1 MDASTGFKNGHE
13 AQNLQDWLDGQRSR
27 PEWPV
32 LRGMIASLLD
42 ALERFHADTGA
53 HGAISPRTV
62 HVVGVMPPQIEL
74 VRPEPLVSAPN
85 PDPDAPAY
93 LAPEMRD
100 GRSPPTQASD
110 VFGLAAVAYRMV
122 TGRAPEVVCGDQQPA
137 KHLMAGHLAADDYPP
152 DFLAAIDATLVTA
165 PGERLTISAWRACA
179 LPASFAQTASSAGL
193 TDQAGAHEVAARQP
207 IPHTAFRR
215 LGHAGGGGVNRLLLG
230 LAAGAVLTTVLGTW
244 LLIRLASVIGPGPAQ
259 LSGTGPVGSVV
270 ADAQVPAKPVT
281 SPPGTSP
288 SVPASASAPT
298 AAALPAP
305 TIPPGRALRSP
316 FRDCDNCPEMV
327 VIEPGTVRMRLVPP
341 GASEPRD
348 LVATITRPFAVGR
361 FELTRSEF
369 RAFAEATGFAPPP
382 GCYVRTPEWRL
393 DERLSW
399 QAPGYRQDDRHPVA
413 CLSFDDAKAYVAW
426 LSGRTGASY
435 RLLTDA
441 EWHLIAS
448 SPDVPEER
456 GAGQCRFAN
465 GADQTARDAEP
476 GWTTADCSDGFLYTA
491 PVGSFAAT
499 GPGLGDLFGN
509 LWEWVDSCEPD
520 FSGATPVFGACSSA
534 APRILRGGSWSDR
547 PEMLALDARVLSPP
561 HVRDQIAGVRIARE
575 ISPCEA
581 KACSSDS
588 SASKA
593 ASETASI
600 AFEPAGHVEAIK
612 VRSDRTA
619 H

>member
-1 MDASTGFKNGHE
+1 MDTSTGFKRGNE

-42 ALERFHADTGA
+42 AFERFHADA
-53 HGAISPRTV
+53 RVHGAISPRTV
-62 HVVGVMPPQIEL
+62 HVVGIMPPQIEI
-74 VRPEPLVSAPN
+74 VRPEPLVSTPN

-100 GRSPPTQASD
+100 GSGAPTQASD
-110 VFGLAAVAYRMV
+110 MFGLGAVAYRMV
-122 TGRAPEVVCGDQQPA
+122 TGRAPEAVSGDQQPA
-137 KHLMAGHLAADDYPP
+137 RHLMASHLAADDYPP
-152 DFLAAIDATLVTA
+152 DFLAAIDATLATA
-165 PGERLTISAWRACA
+165 PDERLTISAWRTRA
-179 LPASFAQTASSAGL
+179 LPASFAETVSADGL
-193 TDQAGAHEVAARQP
+193 TDQADARQVATRQP

-215 LGHAGGGGVNRLLLG
+215 LGRTGGGGVNRLLLG
-230 LAAGAVLTTVLGTW
+230 FAAGAVLTTLLGTW
-244 LLIRLASVIGPGPAQ
+244 LLVRLASVIGPGPAQ
-259 LSGTGPVGSVV
+259 LSGAGPVGGVV
-270 ADAQVPAKPVT
+270 AQVPATPAT
-281 SPPGTSP
+281 ASPETSP
-288 SVPASASAPT
+288 SLPASVTAPT
-298 AAALPAP
+298 AAASPAP
-305 TIPPGRALRSP
+305 TVPAGSALRSP

-348 LVATITRPFAVGR
+348 LVATVPRPFAVGR
-361 FELTRSEF
+361 FELTRGEF
-369 RAFAEATGFAPPP
+369 RAFAGATGFAPPP
-382 GCYVRTPEWRL
+382 GCYVRTPAWRL

-399 QAPGYRQDDRHPVA
+399 QAPGYPQDDRHPAA

-426 LSGRTGASY
+426 LSGRTGKSY

-441 EWHLIAS
+441 EWHFIAS

-476 GWTTADCSDGFLYTA
+476 GWTTADCSDGYLYTA

-520 FSGATPVFGACSSA
+520 FSGATPVFGVCGSA

-575 ISPCEA
+575 VSPCDA
-581 KACSSDS
+581 KACSSGS

-593 ASETASI
+593 ASATASI

-612 VRSDRTA
+612 ARSDRTA

>member
-1 MDASTGFKNGHE
+1 MTRRLPSTAASSSARTPVANGSRQRVAPSPCRRPLRSTSLRYRTSEAGAMDASTGFKNGHE

-110 VFGLAAVAYRMV
+110 MFGLAAVAYRMV

-259 LSGTGPVGSVV
+259 LSGTGPVGSVL
-270 ADAQVPAKPVT
+270 ADAQVLAKPVT
-281 SPPGTSP
+281 SPPETSP

-348 LVATITRPFAVGR
+348 LVATITRPFAV
-361 FELTRSEF
+361 
-369 RAFAEATGFAPPP
+369 
-382 GCYVRTPEWRL
+382 
-393 DERLSW
+393 
-399 QAPGYRQDDRHPVA
+399 
-413 CLSFDDAKAYVAW
+413 
-426 LSGRTGASY
+426 
-435 RLLTDA
+435 
-441 EWHLIAS
+441 
-448 SPDVPEER
+448 
-456 GAGQCRFAN
+456 
-465 GADQTARDAEP
+465 
-476 GWTTADCSDGFLYTA
+476 
-491 PVGSFAAT
+491 
-499 GPGLGDLFGN
+499 
-509 LWEWVDSCEPD
+509 
-520 FSGATPVFGACSSA
+520 
-534 APRILRGGSWSDR
+534 
-547 PEMLALDARVLSPP
+547 
-561 HVRDQIAGVRIARE
+561 
-575 ISPCEA
+575 
-581 KACSSDS
+581 
-588 SASKA
+588 
-593 ASETASI
+593 
-600 AFEPAGHVEAIK
+600 
-612 VRSDRTA
+612 
-619 H
+619 

>member
-1 MDASTGFKNGHE
+1 MDASTGFKCRDE

-42 ALERFHADTGA
+42 ALERFHADAGV

-62 HVVGVMPPQIEL
+62 HVVGVMPSQIEIA
-74 VRPEPLVSAPN
+74 RPEPLALTPN

-179 LPASFAQTASSAGL
+179 LPSSFAGTVSADGR
-193 TDQAGAHEVAARQP
+193 TDQAGAREVAARQP
-207 IPHTAFRR
+207 IPRTVFRR
-215 LGHAGGGGVNRLLLG
+215 LRRTGGGGVNRLLLG
-230 LAAGAVLTTVLGTW
+230 FAAGAVLTTVLGTW
-244 LLIRLASVIGPGPAQ
+244 LLVRLVSVIAPGPAQ
-259 LSGTGPVGSVV
+259 LSGAELVGGVV
-270 ADAQVPAKPVT
+270 AQVPATPAT
-281 SPPGTSP
+281 ASPETSP
-288 SVPASASAPT
+288 SLPASVSAPT
-298 AAALPAP
+298 AAASPAP
-305 TIPPGRALRSP
+305 TVPQGPALRSR
-316 FRDCDNCPEMV
+316 FRDCENCPEMV
-327 VIEPGTVRMRLVPP
+327 VIEPGAVRMRLVPP
-341 GASEPRD
+341 GASVPRD
-348 LVATITRPFAVGR
+348 LVAAISRPFAVGR
-361 FELTRSEF
+361 FELTRREF

-382 GCYVRTPEWRL
+382 GCYVRTPAWRL

-399 QAPGYRQDDRHPVA
+399 QAPGYPQDDRHPAA

-426 LSGRTGASY
+426 LSERTGKSY

-441 EWHLIAS
+441 EWHFIAS
-448 SPDVPEER
+448 SADVPQER

-465 GADQTARDAEP
+465 GADQTARHAEP
-476 GWTTADCSDGFLYTA
+476 GWSAADCSDGYHYTA
-491 PVGSFAAT
+491 PVGSLAAT
-499 GPGLGDLFGN
+499 GPGLNDLFGN

-520 FSGATPVFGACSSA
+520 FSSATPVFGACDSD

-547 PEMLALDARVLSPP
+547 PEMLALDARILSPP

-575 ISPCEA
+575 VSPCEA
-581 KACSSDS
+581 TACPSD
-588 SASKA
+588 ASTPKA
-593 ASETASI
+593 ASKTAGT
-600 AFEPAGHVEAIK
+600 AFEPAGLQIT
-612 VRSDRTA
+612 RSRSRA
-619 H
+619 P